1 MSKIFKEL
9 QPGNT
14 LYILV
19 KGDSK
24 LTYEES
30 AVINVSAARTEMP
43 QTPQFPVNSTFKQ
56 VVDITYSVG
65 GKNYTDT
72 ADVTASILQS
82 GAVTT
87 PTLVATEKDFVLNEL
102 KETLKQSEK
111 IVKDVDKHKKR
122 IKDCKALIGEID
134 TEFKEREATENR
146 LNKLEETTMKTNELL
161 ETLIQKMKENKLF

>member
-9 QPGNT
+9 QTGNT
-14 LYILV
+14 LYVLV
-19 KGDSK
+19 KADQK
-24 LTYEES
+24 LTYEETT
-30 AVINVSAARTEMP
+30 VISVSAPRTEMP
-43 QTPQFPVNSTFKQ
+43 QTPQFPVNSAFKQ

-65 GKNYTDT
+65 GKTYTDT
-72 ADVTASILQS
+72 ADVTASMLQS

-111 IVKDVDKHKKR
+111 WVKDVDKHKKR
-122 IKDCKALIGEID
+122 IKDCKTLISELD

-146 LNKLEETTMKTNELL
+146 LSKLEETSQQTNDMLRE
-161 ETLIQKMKENKLF
+161 LIQKMKDNKLF